1 MADDIVNESVT
12 VANPPPEKLRD
23 PEPDPV
29 PASDPT
35 SAYTD
40 AITLLKSDFAKFVDE
55 AEKGFDNKAAAG
67 RARKMSLALRKNLQE
82 WRELSIANDKIVK

>member
-1 MADDIVNESVT
+1 MADEIVNESVT
-12 VANPPPEKLRD
+12 VANPTPEKLRD
-23 PEPDPV
+23 PEPDP
-29 PASDPT
+29 DPT